1 MRPPWLPVVSAMS
14 TTIDGIDG
22 TDSVATRPY
31 WVSWY
36 SAGDFTYEG
45 PWWISCNEL
54 SLHPDGS
61 EESRRILCAA
71 VMAKSEDDAK
81 RIIANAHD
89 DKTLE
94 IEWRFVEERAADWLP
109 LSSRFE
115 RQDWMKWPWPEPVA
129 STIDALD
136 AAIDA
141 PPSTQRAEV
150 PPAGIDAT
158 VGVDV
163 SAKRYAI
170 YLCDQ
175 CVAGEGG
182 ECHSPGC
189 ALFGKT
195 APGVPLRPEPH
206 YIIEP
211 FDCGWLGVQDL
222 CELGKSVMARANAEE
237 KAADPPRG
245 AEVFGRIIR
254 ELDRLEEQHLVDLD
268 RIDALHER
276 VATLEK
282 AIRGVQAVASVLSGG
297 AAMVAS
303 HVAQAQDA
311 ANGLTTIAASFA
323 TCAKDYANG
332 SNNG

>member
-1 MRPPWLPVVSAMS
+1 MKR
-14 TTIDGIDG
+14 DK
-22 TDSVATRPY
+22 DSGARPY

-36 SAGDFTYEG
+36 SVGDFTYEG
-45 PWWISCNEL
+45 PWWISGKACQL
-54 SLHPDGS
+54 LADGS
-61 EESRRILCAA
+61 IKDIDMLVAA
-71 VMAKSEDDAK
+71 VMATSEENAKQIIVDAH
-81 RIIANAHD
+81 A
-89 DKTLE
+89 DKAAK
-94 IEWRFVEERAADWLP
+94 IEWRFVNEKAADWDP
-109 LSSRFE
+109 FCSRFE
-115 RQDWMKWPWPEPVA
+115 RQDWMQWPWPEPVA
-129 STIDALD
+129 LTIDALD

-141 PPSTQRAEV
+141 TPSTQRAEV
-150 PPAGIDAT
+150 PPEGTDAS
-158 VGVDV
+158 VGVDMGTDI

-170 YLCDQ
+170 WLCDQ

-206 YIIEP
+206 YVIEP
-211 FDCGWLGVQDL
+211 FDCGWLGVHDL

-245 AEVFGRIIR
+245 AEVFGRIVR

-276 VATLEK
+276 VATLET
-282 AIRGVQAVASVLSGG
+282 AMRGVQVVASVLSGG

-303 HVAQAQDA
+303 QVAQAQDA

-323 TCAKDYANG
+323 KCAKDYANG